1 MRALL
6 LTLALTAGCS
16 SSDEEAAKGSGDSAP
31 DSADTAVSPYDPDP
45 PVTLGP
51 TDRPVEVILPE
62 NYDVSRTYPVVV
74 MLHGY
79 GASVVVATAA
89 ARRAGARSLSRPSG
103 RPSCR

>member
-16 SSDEEAAKGSGDSAP
+16 SSDEEAAKGSGDSAA

-62 NYDVSRTYPVVV
+62 NSSILEIATSAGSFNTLAAALEAGERPVGT
-74 MLHGY
+74 LRR
-79 GASVVVATAA
+79 VARA
-89 ARRAGARSLSRPSG
+89 ARRSAGRS
-103 RPSCR
+103 